1 MSDPT
6 IALVAV
12 GLLSISC
19 QYLAYKIRL
28 PAILPLLVVGILVG
42 PVFNVLDADICQIT
56 NAKLAAMKLKKG
68 LKDKDEVD
76 PSAINLNLSNTVISN
91 VL

>member
-42 PVFNVLDADICQIT
+42 PVFNVLDADALFCFIHFLGAFCT
-56 NAKLAAMKLKKG
+56 SK
-68 LKDKDEVD
+68 
-76 PSAINLNLSNTVISN
+76 TVVI
-91 VL
+91 